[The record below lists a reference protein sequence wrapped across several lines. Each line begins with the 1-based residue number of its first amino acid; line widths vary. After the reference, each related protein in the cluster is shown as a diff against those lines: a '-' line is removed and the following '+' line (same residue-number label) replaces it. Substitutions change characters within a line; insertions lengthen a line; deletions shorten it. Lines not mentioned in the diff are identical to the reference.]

1 MRVDV
6 LDLLSARK
14 GHFFLESGHH
24 GNLWLDLELLCL
36 RPGLLRP
43 LISELAKRL
52 SRLEVEVVCGPFV
65 EGHLPV

>member
-14 GHFFLESGHH
+14 GHFPLDSGHR
-24 GNLWLDLELLCL
+24 GNLWLDLELLC
-36 RPGLLRP
+36 RTVGFYGL

-52 SRLEVEVVCGPFV
+52 SRLEIEVVCGPFV